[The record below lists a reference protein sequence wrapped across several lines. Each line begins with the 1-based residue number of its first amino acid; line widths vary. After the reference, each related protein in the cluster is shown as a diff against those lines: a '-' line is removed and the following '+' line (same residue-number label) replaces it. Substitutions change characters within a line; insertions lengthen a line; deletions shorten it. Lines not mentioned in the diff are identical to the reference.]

1 MTTIL
6 LNQSLIIQ
14 INLIYFLEGNTRLA
28 HKEVLVEPGKRVVML
43 GNVAMARGAL
53 EYGVSFASA
62 YPGTPST
69 EITEALS
76 YASRVLGAPYVEW
89 SANEK
94 VALEAAIGAAL
105 TGIPAIASMKHVGM
119 NVAADPLFSA
129 GYMGVEGALVVVS
142 ADDPG
147 MWSSQN
153 EQDNRWYGIHAY
165 IPVFEPAGPQEAKEC
180 IIEAFKFS
188 EQFKN
193 PVILRTTTRI
203 SHTRV
208 PVETGEINIELLSR
222 KGVFKKNIP
231 KYTLVPAHA
240 RMLRKELVDK
250 WEKFAEHLSS
260 HPLNKA
266 EGPEHSE
273 TLVVAVGLAYR
284 YVKELLALHGLLN
297 KIRLLK
303 ISTSIPIPKKL
314 LLSEAEGKTKIIFV
328 EEGEPVVETLSKAL
342 FYDHDIRA
350 KIYGKGTGHLELVGE
365 LELHKVESLLEKAL
379 DLTKRY
385 YPPLKEFKPMELPPR
400 PPVLCP
406 GCPYRAVF
414 YALRRAIGKARVRPI
429 YNGDIGCYS
438 LGVNPP
444 FQMQDTI
451 VEMGGSIGLANGM
464 AHAQKDKVP
473 IAIIGDST
481 FFHAGLP
488 GLANA
493 VYNRSPILV
502 VVLDNRTTAMTG
514 HQPHPGIGVTASGKE
529 GVELSIVDAARGLG
543 VEYVKTIDA
552 FNIAEGEQEFYKA
565 LEYVKKEKKPALVV
579 AKGSC
584 ILLALAAGRRVGV
597 YPVPYQVDEDKCTA
611 CGLCY
616 KAFNCPAIY
625 VKEDGKVYINEL
637 LCTGCGECAQI
648 CPFDA
653 FKPVDEIPPEWL
665 KLMREAKPL

>member
-1 MTTIL
+1 M
-6 LNQSLIIQ
+6 SH
-14 INLIYFLEGNTRLA
+14 R
-28 HKEVLVEPGKRVVML
+28 EVLVEPGSRVVML
-43 GNVAMARGAL
+43 GNVAFARGAL

-76 YASRVLGAPYVEW
+76 YASRILGGPYVEW

-105 TGIPAIASMKHVGM
+105 TGIPALASMKHVGV
-119 NVAADPLFSA
+119 NVAADPLFSSA
-129 GYMGVEGALVVVS
+129 YMGVEGALVVVS

-165 IPVFEPAGPQEAKEC
+165 IPVIEPAGAQEAKTA
-180 IIEAFKFS
+180 IIEAFKLS
-188 EQFKN
+188 EKWRH
-193 PVILRTTTRI
+193 PVILRTTTRV
-203 SHTRV
+203 SHTRII
-208 PVETGEINIELLSR
+208 VETGEIDIAKIKR
-222 KGVFKKNIP
+222 KGTFVKNP
-231 KYTLVPAHA
+231 EKYTLVPAHA
-240 RMLRKELVDK
+240 RRLREELVEK
-250 WEKFAEHLSS
+250 WEKISKDLSQN
-260 HPLNKA
+260 HILNHA
-266 EGPEHSE
+266 EGNPDSD
-273 TLVVAVGLAYR
+273 TLVVAVGLGYR
-284 YVKELLALHGLLN
+284 YAKEILATHGLLDN
-297 KIRLLK
+297 VRLLK
-303 ISTSIPIPKKL
+303 LSAPVPLPKTL
-314 LLSEAEGKTKIIFV
+314 LLNEAEGREKIIFI
-328 EEGEPVVETLSKAL
+328 EEGDPVIETLSKAL
-342 FYDHDIRA
+342 FYDHNIRA
-350 KIYGKGTGHLELVGE
+350 KIYGKGTGNLKKTGE
-365 LELHKVESLLEKAL
+365 LELHHVEKLLAKALGLEK
-379 DLTKRY
+379 TY
-385 YPPLKEFKPMELPPR
+385 YNQAIIKPDIKLPPR

-414 YALRRAIGKARVRPI
+414 YALRRAVGKARIRPI

-464 AHAQKDKVP
+464 AHAQDDKVP

-493 VYNRSPILV
+493 VYNRSPMLV

-514 HQPHPGIGVTASGKE
+514 HQPHPGIGVTARGVE
-529 GVELSIVDAARGLG
+529 GTELSIVDAAKGLG
-543 VEYVKTIDA
+543 VEYVKVIDA
-552 FNIAEGEQEFYKA
+552 FNIAEGEKEFYEA
-565 LEYVKKEKKPALVV
+565 LEYVKKERKPALIV
-579 AKGSC
+579 AKGAC

-597 YPVPYQVDEDKCTA
+597 YPVAYRVNDDKCTA

-625 VKEDGKVYINEL
+625 SKDDGKAYINEL

-653 FKPVDEIPPEWL
+653 FEPVDEAPPEWL
-665 KLMREAKPL
+665 RLMREAKPS